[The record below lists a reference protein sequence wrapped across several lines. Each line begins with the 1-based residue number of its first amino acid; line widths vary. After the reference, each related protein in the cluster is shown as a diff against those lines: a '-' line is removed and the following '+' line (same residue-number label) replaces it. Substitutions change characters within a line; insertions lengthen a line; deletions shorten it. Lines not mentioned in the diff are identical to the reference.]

1 MSTGIKRLKRY
12 NKFSDFL
19 KERFGEKV
27 YRITVDGGFT
37 CPNRDGKK
45 GNTPC
50 LYCDERGSGARHIDI
65 NLNLKNQYLKGR
77 KIVKEKLKINK
88 FIPYFQSF
96 TNTYADFKTCVERY
110 ETVLNLPDS
119 VGIAIGTRPDCVED
133 KLLDYLGELSKEKLV
148 IIDLGIQSTTDRVLE
163 IIKRG
168 HTVKDTI
175 DFLKRTEKYPTLH
188 IVAHLIFGLPT
199 ETRDEMLNSA
209 RLFSDYKLNGVKF
222 HQLNILKNTEIEKLY
237 DKGELKAIELDFYVN
252 LVADFLERIPF
263 RVVVHRLSARADNHS
278 TLIAPEW
285 GKYHHKPATLIEKEL
300 EKRDSYQGKL
310 IDKKI

>member
-1 MSTGIKRLKRY
+1 MSTGTKRSKRY

-19 KERFGEKV
+19 KQRFGEKV

-45 GNTPC
+45 GNVPC

-65 NLNLKNQYLKGR
+65 ELDLKNQYIEGK
-77 KIVKEKLKINK
+77 KIVREKLKINK

-96 TNTYADFKTCVERY
+96 TNTYADFETCVKRY
-110 ETVLNLPDS
+110 ESVLNLPDT

-133 KLLDYLGELSKEKLV
+133 RLLEYLGELSKNKLV

-175 DFLKRTEKYPTLH
+175 DFLKMAEKHPDLH

-199 ETRDEMLNSA
+199 ETKKEMLNST
-209 RLFSDYKLNGVKF
+209 RFFSDYKLDGVKF
-222 HQLNILKNTEIEKLY
+222 HQLNILKNTGMERLY
-237 DKGELKAIELDFYVN
+237 LEGKVKPVELGFYVN
-252 LVADFLERIPF
+252 LVADFLERIPY
-263 RVVVHRLSARADNHS
+263 RVVVHRLSARADDHS
-278 TLIAPEW
+278 TLIAPDW
-285 GKYHHKPATLIEKEL
+285 GKYHHKPATLIEEEL
-300 EKRDSYQGKL
+300 KKRDSYQGKY
-310 IDKKI
+310 IDKN